1 LLAEGR
7 PEEVL
12 TDAVLGEVYEDPHVR
27 TRRVDG
33 RTLIWSN

>member
-1 LLAEGR
+1 
-7 PEEVL
+7 
-12 TDAVLGEVYEDPHVR
+12 VLGEVYEDPHVR